1 MSTTVILPRAQGTN
15 GVTPQ
20 FTIGTVTTGPAAV
33 TQTGTL
39 ENPVLNFTIPD
50 GSGIVL
56 PLPISDVT
64 GLQAALD
71 SKAPTANPTFTG
83 TVSGITSAMVGLGN
97 VNNTSDANKP
107 VSTATQAALDG
118 KQPLDGDLTALA
130 AVTGTNTIY
139 YRSAANTWSAVT
151 IGSNLTFSGGTLS
164 ATGGGG
170 GGGGG
175 DVVGPASSVADQFA
189 VFADTTGKLLK
200 AVTPT
205 KALVGLGS
213 VDNTSDAAKPVSTAT
228 QTALD
233 LKAPLASPALTGTP
247 TAPTATGGTNTTQLA
262 TTAFVTAAVATKAN
276 LASPTFTGTPA
287 APTATAGTSTTQL
300 ATTAFVTTAD
310 NLKANI
316 SDTINAQTGTTY
328 TLVAGDNGKV
338 IELNNAAAITLT
350 CPVLTSGFNV
360 LIRQTGAGQVTVAT
374 SSTTARNR
382 QSHTKL
388 AGQWAEA
395 SIAYRA
401 TNEFVFSGDT
411 AA

>member
-1 MSTTVILPRAQGTN
+1 MTTVILPRATGTN

-39 ENPVLNFTIPD
+39 TNPVLNFTIPD

-56 PLPISDVT
+56 PLPISDVS
-64 GLQAALD
+64 GLQTALD
-71 SKAPTANPTFTG
+71 SKAPTASPTFTG
-83 TVSGITSAMVGLGN
+83 TVSGVTAAMVGLGN
-97 VNNTSDANKP
+97 VDNTSDAAKP
-107 VSTATQAALDG
+107 VSTATQTALDG

-130 AVTGTNTIY
+130 ALTGTNTIY
-139 YRSAANTWSAVT
+139 YRSAANTWSAVN
-151 IGSNLTFSGGTLS
+151 IGANLTFSGGTLS
-164 ATGGGG
+164 AAGGGG
-170 GGGGG
+170 GSG

-189 VFADTTGKLLK
+189 VFSDTTGKLLK

-205 KALVGLGS
+205 KSLVGLGN

-233 LKAPLASPALTGTP
+233 LKAPLASPALTGAP
-247 TAPTATGGTNTTQLA
+247 TAPTATAGTNTTQLA
-262 TTAFVTAAVATKAN
+262 TTAFVTAAANLKAN

-338 IELNNAAAITLT
+338 IELNNASPITLT
-350 CPVLTSGFNV
+350 CPVLTQGFNV

>member
-20 FTIGTVTTGPAAV
+20 FSIGTVTTGTAAV

-39 ENPVLNFTIPD
+39 ENPVLNFTFPA
-50 GSGIVL
+50 GGGVS
-56 PLPISDVT
+56 PPFPISDVT
-64 GLQAALD
+64 GLQSALD
-71 SKAPTANPTFTG
+71 A
-83 TVSGITSAMVGLGN
+83 
-97 VNNTSDANKP
+97 
-107 VSTATQAALDG
+107 

-130 AVTGTNTIY
+130 ALTGTNTIY
-139 YRSAANTWSAVT
+139 YRSAADTWTAVT
-151 IGSNLTFSGGTLS
+151 IGTNLTFTGGTLS
-164 ATGGGG
+164 ATAGGS
-170 GGGGG
+170 G

-189 VFADTTGKLLK
+189 VFSDTTGKLLK
-200 AVTPT
+200 AVTPS
-205 KALVGLGS
+205 KALVGLS
-213 VDNTSDAAKPVSTAT
+213 NVDDTSDANKPVSTAQ
-228 QTALD
+228 QTALN
-233 LKAPLASPALTGTP
+233 LKANLASPALTGTP
-247 TAPTATGGTNTTQLA
+247 TAPTASAGTNTTQVA
-262 TTAFVTAAVATKAN
+262 TTAFVTTGLALKAN

-287 APTATAGTSTTQL
+287 APTATAGTNTTQV
-300 ATTAFVTTAD
+300 ATTAFVTAAGA
-310 NLKANI
+310 LKSDL

>member
-20 FTIGTVTTGPAAV
+20 FSIGTVGTGVPAV

-39 ENPVLNFTIPD
+39 ENPVLNFVFPTGGGGVSP
-50 GSGIVL
+50 
-56 PLPISDVT
+56 PFPISYTT
-64 GLQAALD
+64 GLQDALD
-71 SKAPTANPTFTG
+71 AKAPTASPTFTG
-83 TVSGITSAMVGLGN
+83 TVSGVTAAMVGLGN
-97 VNNTSDANKP
+97 VDNTSDANKP
-107 VSTATQAALDG
+107 VSTATQTALDA

-130 AVTGTNTIY
+130 ALTGTNTIY
-139 YRSAANTWSAVT
+139 YRSASNTWSAVT
-151 IGSNLTFSGGTLS
+151 IGSNLTFTGGTLS
-164 ATGGGG
+164 ATGGG

-189 VFADTTGKLLK
+189 VFSDTTGKLLK

-205 KALVGLGS
+205 KALVGLS
-213 VDNTSDAAKPVSTAT
+213 NVDDTSDANKPVSTAQ
-228 QTALD
+228 QTALN
-233 LKAPLASPALTGTP
+233 LKANLASPALTGTP
-247 TAPTATGGTNTTQLA
+247 TAPTATAGTNTTQVA
-262 TTAFVTAAVATKAN
+262 TTAFVTTGLALKAN

-287 APTATAGTSTTQL
+287 APTATAGTNTTQV
-300 ATTAFVTTAD
+300 ATTAFVTAAGA
-310 NLKANI
+310 LKSDL

-338 IELNNAAAITLT
+338 IELNNASAITLT

-401 TNEFVFSGDT
+401 TNDFVFSGDT